1 MPIEAAGAAALRMN
15 SAKIRMV
22 VSFFISFL
30 LKIHRFDYFPMP
42 IEAAGAAALRMNSA
56 KIRMVV
62 SFFIS
67 ILLNI
72 Y

>member
-1 MPIEAAGAAALRMN
+1 MIRLNSKVLISKDVKYPIKRMGKSIEKLRVL
-15 SAKIRMV
+15 SLGF
-22 VSFFISFL
+22 S
-30 LKIHRFDYFPMP
+30 YFPMP

-67 ILLNI
+67 NLL
-72 Y
+72 